1 MDTSRRSLPG
11 RGDIPCKAP
20 WVVCSMSIK
29 KTSVARAGGR
39 GGRRRDWT
47 DIGQKEDTD
56 HRGSWRPLEGLS
68 FHCD

>member
-39 GGRRRDWT
+39 GGEEEVLDRYWAE
-47 DIGQKEDTD
+47 GG
-56 HRGSWRPLEGLS
+56 HRSQRILEAPGRT
-68 FHCD
+68 